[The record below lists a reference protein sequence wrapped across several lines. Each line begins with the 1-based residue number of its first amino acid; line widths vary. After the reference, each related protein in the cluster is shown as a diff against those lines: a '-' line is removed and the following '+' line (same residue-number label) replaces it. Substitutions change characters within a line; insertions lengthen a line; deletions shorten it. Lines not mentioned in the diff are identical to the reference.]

1 MLDGLFIQDGYDT
14 ILFIKVKTRQQ
25 DNRIELVNQ
34 RITVYVKDPPLKG
47 KANKNIVKMLKK
59 KLKTEITLESG
70 HTNKNKVFRVH
81 NLTPN
86 QVQELLLTKDKK

>member
-1 MLDGLFIQDGYDT
+1 MLDGSFVKDGYDT

-25 DNRIELVNQ
+25 VNQ
-34 RITVYVKDPPLKG
+34 ILFADQGITVYVKDAPLKG

-59 KLKTEITLESG
+59 KLRTEITLESG

-86 QVQELLLTKDKK
+86 QVKELLLIEEKK